1 MFGSIILGS
10 AVAQTQESEK
20 SINTASEL
28 AKLVNEYGF
37 MLVFSTII
45 LIIIVV
51 IVFSYIKRTSR
62 KTDAEMRLFEQERQ
76 ASIQQNKQM
85 FDLVTNIQV
94 KQIVQLEAM
103 TSSLQQMN
111 SKLQQNVDA
120 LEQVSTNIE
129 KIERNISKYDDSHAY
144 IRQTL
149 DEVLTYIKANNTIS
163 NEIADKVRLLE
174 ITLNQLDVM
183 ISNQSAEGDSND
195 DD

>member
-1 MFGSIILGS
+1 MFGSIIFGS
-10 AVAQTQESEK
+10 VAAQTQETEK

-45 LIIIVV
+45 LIIIVA
-51 IVFSYIKRTSR
+51 IVFNYIKRASI
-62 KTDAEMRLFEQERQ
+62 KTDAEMKLVEQERQ

-85 FDLVTNIQV
+85 FDLVTNVQV

-111 SKLQQNVDA
+111 IKLQQNEDA
-120 LEQVSTNIE
+120 LEKVSTNIE

-163 NEIADKVRLLE
+163 NEIADKVKLLE

-183 ISNQSAEGDSND
+183 ISNQSAEGGSND

>member
-51 IVFSYIKRTSR
+51 IVFNYIKRTSR
-62 KTDAEMRLFEQERQ
+62 KTDAEMKLVEQERQ

-85 FDLVTNIQV
+85 FDLVTNVQV

-111 SKLQQNVDA
+111 IKLQQNEDA
-120 LEQVSTNIE
+120 LEKVSTNIE